1 MAKGYIVAD
10 IHVREKEGFEKFREM
25 ALPVLKEYGAKILVR
40 NPNAESREGKKSGVV
55 VVFEFESMDQ
65 ARKFYESEGN
75 NILSC
80 NMSIAAQC
88 YNISKQTGKIYDLNF
103 CKTNYIYLM
112 IESNYKLPKCCS

>member
-65 ARKFYESEGN
+65 ARKFYESEGYQ
-75 NILSC
+75 
-80 NMSIAAQC
+80 AAKAVRDKAC
-88 YNISKQTGKIYDLNF
+88 DTDL
-103 CKTNYIYLM
+103 I
-112 IESNYKLPKCCS
+112 IVEGV